1 MDPRAIF
8 DPVSDD
14 GTAAGLLHAPGLYD
28 WLRRRLLSALHLG
41 HLRPGDRLPS
51 IRELKQRFEL
61 SHHAAVQLYERLA
74 AEGLV
79 EKRERSGIYVADPVP
94 RGCEPLAETGSW
106 VAALLAEACEHHIRV
121 PMLPELIRRWTS
133 AVRVRCACIESD
145 EDHRHALCREFSW
158 QFGAECTPVPVE
170 ALDLARDGVPLRAE
184 ALPEA
189 VRKADVLIS
198 TTFHA
203 PSLRPLSAALGKP
216 LVTAIAEPQVVS
228 TIAGALRS
236 APVTLVC
243 ADARFGERMA
253 MLREGSAK
261 AHGLRVVLARDAEAL
276 ARLDRHEPILL
287 TRAAR
292 AEAGRLDVRLLT
304 PDFPKFSLD
313 SARAFA
319 SLLVQLNV
327 EAERHRFLDPA
338 TAPAGLDRRALA

>member
-1 MDPRAIF
+1 MHRRSIF
-8 DPVSDD
+8 DSGADEELAIEPP
-14 GTAAGLLHAPGLYD
+14 GTPALFD
-28 WLRRRLLSALHLG
+28 SLRRRLLSALHLG

-51 IRELKQRFEL
+51 IRELKQRFGV
-61 SHHAAVQLYERLA
+61 SHHTAVQLYERLA

-94 RGCEPLAETGSW
+94 RGCDSLAETGSW
-106 VAALLAEACEHHIRV
+106 VATLLAQACEHHIRV
-121 PMLPELIRRWTS
+121 PLLPELIRRWTT
-133 AVRVRCACIESD
+133 AVRVQCACIESD
-145 EDHRHALCREFSW
+145 ADHLHALCREFSW
-158 QFGAECTPVPVE
+158 QFGAECTGVPVDALGLGRGE
-170 ALDLARDGVPLRAE
+170 ALRPE

-189 VRKADVLIS
+189 VGKAHVLIT

-203 PSLRPLSAALGKP
+203 SALRPVSAALGKP
-216 LVTAIAEPQVVS
+216 LVIAIAEPQVVS
-228 TIAGALRS
+228 TVESALRT

-243 ADARFGERMA
+243 SDARFGERMA
-253 MLREGSAK
+253 MMRDGAIG
-261 AHGLRVVLARDAEAL
+261 HGLRVVLAHDAEAL

-292 AEAGRLDVRLLT
+292 AEAGGRLDVRLLT

-327 EAERHRFLDPA
+327 EAERQRFL
-338 TAPAGLDRRALA
+338 APAPSPASAVAGRALE